1 MKLRLR
7 GSSIRLR
14 LTRTEVERLACGE
27 RVEETLAVGG
37 ARLLYAV
44 ETVEGDDPPAA
55 RLALPHGQAELTV
68 LLSHQQVEGWAAG
81 EEVGIYSEAT
91 GGPDERLTLAVEKD
105 FRCLTPRS
113 ALEDPADA
121 YPHPREENA
130 TC

>member
-14 LTRTEVERLACGE
+14 LTRSEVERLQRGE
-27 RVEETLAVGG
+27 RVEESLAVGG
-37 ARLLYAV
+37 ARLIYAV

-55 RLALPHGQAELTV
+55 RLALPHGRAELTV
-68 LLSHQQVEGWAAG
+68 LLSHRQVEGWAAG
-81 EEVGIYSEAT
+81 DEVGIYSEEA

-113 ALEDPADA
+113 EAEDAPDA
-121 YPHPREENA
+121 YPHPQEGEA
-130 TC
+130 AC